1 MAVAYLGLTGEEAR
15 RRLAERGPNELARG
29 EGASAWSVL
38 ATQFEGAM
46 IWLLAAAGA
55 LSAALGQMADAAAIG
70 AIVAL
75 NAVVGFVQE
84 YKAERALIALRA
96 LGAPR
101 ARVRRDGR
109 AMVVPAANVV
119 PGDVLLL
126 DGGDVVAADARL
138 VEAHGLRTI
147 ESALTGESFPV
158 DKDAKPCGADAPLA
172 ERHDQVFLGTA
183 VAAGRGVAVVA
194 ATGMATEM
202 GRIAGLLSAARETR
216 TPLQRQLED
225 LGRTLLTLCLGVVG
239 LVFLL
244 GLARGAAWQDLL
256 LTSVAL
262 AVAAVPEGL
271 PTVVTIALALGVQR
285 MAARHALVRRL
296 AAVETLGCTTVICT
310 DKTGTLTTG
319 RMEVRDLWARD
330 RHAVLHA
337 AAACNDAERDPS
349 GDTSVG
355 DPTEVALL
363 NAAARAGIH
372 RADIETKNPR
382 LSERPFDTERKR
394 MSVRRAD
401 GILYVKGAP
410 ETVIPLC
417 ASGTDG
423 AAAAGAEMAARA
435 LRVLAVAVGRGEEE
449 RDLRLLGLVGLADP
463 PRPESMEAVARARL
477 AGVRTVMITGD
488 HPATARA
495 IAEELGISGVDHA
508 TGSVHARATA
518 EDKITIVRA
527 LKRAGEV
534 VAMTGD
540 GVNDAPA
547 LREAHIGIA
556 MGRAGSEVTREAAD
570 VVLTDDNYATIVAAV
585 EEGRGIY
592 DNIRKT
598 LVFLLTGS
606 ASELWLMLGA
616 SAAGLPLPLLPFHL
630 LWINLV
636 TDGLPAAALVM
647 DPSDPDVLRRPPRR
661 ALEPMLGGREWRR
674 ILAVAFVEGLVVLC
688 VFAAAAAAGDVARAR
703 TLAFSTLVFCELFR
717 AFSARSP
724 HRICW
729 QVGVSSNLVLAGV
742 VGLSALIQVALPTV
756 PALRSLF
763 HIQELSAMQTAA
775 CVGLGLIPVS
785 LVELAKLARATLAR
799 WRPVPGVGGQG
810 LPGGAR

>member
-1 MAVAYLGLTGEEAR
+1 MTAAFRGLSAEEAV
-15 RRLAERGPNELARG
+15 RRLGESGPNELARG
-29 EGASAWSVL
+29 TVTSAWSVL
-38 ATQFEGAM
+38 GAQFQGAM
-46 IWLLAAAGA
+46 IWLLAAAGV
-55 LSAALGQMADAAAIG
+55 LSGALGEMADAAAIG
-70 AIVAL
+70 AIVGL
-75 NAVVGFVQE
+75 NAVVGFLQE
-84 YKAERALIALRA
+84 YRAEKAVLALRA

-101 ARVRRDGR
+101 ARVRREGR
-109 AMVVPAANVV
+109 SLVVPAAEVV

-126 DGGDVVAADARL
+126 EGGDVVAADARL
-138 VEAHGLRTI
+138 VEAHALRTV

-158 DKDAKPCGADAPLA
+158 EKDAKPCAADAPLA
-172 ERHDQVFLGTA
+172 ERHDHVFLGTA
-183 VAAGRGVAVVA
+183 VAAGRAVAVVT

-202 GRIAGLLSAARETR
+202 GRIAGLLSAVQETP

-225 LGRTLLTLCLGVVG
+225 LGRTLLRLCLGVVG
-239 LVFLL
+239 VVFLL
-244 GLARGAAWQDLL
+244 GLARGIHWQDLL

-262 AVAAVPEGL
+262 AVAAIPEGL
-271 PTVVTIALALGVQR
+271 PAVVTIALALGVQR

-319 RMEVRDLWARD
+319 RMEVRDVWARD
-330 RHAVLHA
+330 RQAVLHA
-337 AAACNDAERDPS
+337 AAACNDAELDAAGGP
-349 GDTSVG
+349 GVG

-363 NAAARAGIH
+363 KAAARAGIH
-372 RADIETKNPR
+372 RADIERENPR
-382 LSERPFDTERKR
+382 RAETPFDSDRKR

-410 ETVIPLC
+410 EMVIPLC
-417 ASGTDG
+417 TSGTDD
-423 AAAAGAEMAARA
+423 ALAAGAEMAARA
-435 LRVLAVAVGRGEEE
+435 LRVLAVAVGRGEEK
-449 RDLRLLGLVGLADP
+449 DLRLLGLVGLADP
-463 PRPESMEAVARARL
+463 PRPESMEAVARARG

-488 HPATARA
+488 HAATARA

-508 TGSVHARATA
+508 SGSVHARATA

-661 ALEPMLGGREWRR
+661 PGESMLGGREWRR
-674 ILAVAFVEGLVVLC
+674 ILAVGLVEGLVVLL

-717 AFSARSP
+717 AFAARSP
-724 HRICW
+724 HRIYW
-729 QVGVSSNLVLAGV
+729 QTGVSSNIVLAGV
-742 VGLSALIQVALPTV
+742 VGFSALLQVALPTV
-756 PALRSLF
+756 PALRSVF
-763 HIQELSAMQTAA
+763 HVQELSAMETLT
-775 CVGLGLIPVS
+775 CVGFGLIPVS
-785 LVELAKLARATLAR
+785 LIELAKLVRAVLAR
-799 WRPVPGVGGQG
+799 WHPSGAVGGES

>member
-1 MAVAYLGLTGEEAR
+1 MSAPARGLSTEEAA
-15 RRLAERGPNELARG
+15 RRLAESGANELARG
-29 EGASAWSVL
+29 KVTSAWSVL
-38 ATQFEGAM
+38 GAQFEGAM

-55 LSAALGQMADAAAIG
+55 LSAVLGQMADAAAIG

-75 NAVVGFVQE
+75 NAIVGFLQE
-84 YKAERALIALRA
+84 YRAEKAVLALRA

-101 ARVRRDGR
+101 ARVRRDDR
-109 AMVVPAANVV
+109 PMVVPATDVV
-119 PGDVLLL
+119 AGDVLLL
-126 DGGDVVAADARL
+126 EGGDVVAADARL
-138 VEAHGLRTI
+138 VEAHALRTV
-147 ESALTGESFPV
+147 ESALTGESVPV
-158 DKDAKPCGADAPLA
+158 EKDAKPCAADAPFA
-172 ERHDQVFLGTA
+172 ERHDHVFLGTA
-183 VAAGRGVAVVA
+183 VAAGRGVAIVT

-202 GRIAGLLSAARETR
+202 GRIAGLLSAPRETR
-216 TPLQRQLED
+216 TPLQRQLEG
-225 LGRTLLTLCLGVVG
+225 LGRTLLVLCLGVVG
-239 LVFLL
+239 LVFVL
-244 GLARGAAWQDLL
+244 GLVRGATWQDLL

-262 AVAAVPEGL
+262 AVAAIPEGL
-271 PTVVTIALALGVQR
+271 PAVVTIALALGVQR

-319 RMEVRDLWARD
+319 RMEVRDVWARD

-337 AAACNDAERDPS
+337 AAACNDAELDAAGGP
-349 GDTSVG
+349 GVG

-363 NAAARAGIH
+363 KAAARAGIH
-372 RADIETKNPR
+372 RADIERENPR
-382 LSERPFDTERKR
+382 RTETPFDAERKR

-410 ETVIPLC
+410 EVVMPLC
-417 ASGTDG
+417 SSGTDG
-423 AAAAGAEMAARA
+423 ALAAGAEMAGRA

-449 RDLRLLGLVGLADP
+449 QDLRLLGLAGLADP
-463 PRPESMEAVARARL
+463 PRPESMESVARARR

-495 IAEELGISGVDHA
+495 IAEELGISGADHA
-508 TGSVHARATA
+508 WGSVHARATA
-518 EDKITIVRA
+518 DDKIGIVRA

-556 MGRAGSEVTREAAD
+556 MGRGGSEVTREAAD

-647 DPSDPDVLRRPPRR
+647 DPPDPDVLRRPPRR
-661 ALEPMLGGREWRR
+661 ASEPMLGGREWRR
-674 ILAVAFVEGLVVLC
+674 ILAVGLVEGLVVLG
-688 VFAAAAAAGDVARAR
+688 VFAAAAAAGDVSRAR

-717 AFSARSP
+717 AFAARSP
-724 HRICW
+724 HRIYW

-742 VGLSALIQVALPTV
+742 VGFSALIQVALPTV
-756 PALRSLF
+756 PFLRSVF
-763 HIQELSAMQTAA
+763 HVQELSAMQTIA

-785 LVELAKLARATLAR
+785 LIELAKLVRAIVVR
-799 WRPVPGVGGQG
+799 RRPVRAVVDDG
-810 LPGGAR
+810 LAGGAK